1 MISMKITKK
10 NLDYK
15 TLIKLYEKNKNIQL
29 YLKKNS
35 NLKDSEIIKISYDI
49 QSGAYVNKYFNKFFN
64 KQKKM
69 YFPFIKAINEF
80 KNIKSILDFGA
91 GEMTNLS
98 FFIKNLNQ
106 KIKFYASD
114 ISFNRLY
121 VGKQFLQ
128 KQLKKDQFKRVK
140 YICNPHLFIPLK
152 SNSIDLVITV
162 HALEPN
168 NKYKKEILSEILRV
182 SNKGVILME
191 PHYENA
197 NEKIKK
203 RMRKFNYVRNLEKT
217 IKSLGFDL
225 KVVKNLY
232 NGTKHNNSSLFI
244 INKRFKKKNKI
255 NYIDFE
261 TKSPLKKIDNF
272 YVSYNSKEIYP
283 ILSDIFV
290 SKNKEKIFL
299 PKTHDTKYKNYFKN

>member
-1 MISMKITKK
+1 M
-10 NLDYK
+10 
-15 TLIKLYEKNKNIQL
+15 
-29 YLKKNS
+29 
-35 NLKDSEIIKISYDI
+35 
-49 QSGAYVNKYFNKFFN
+49 
-64 KQKKM
+64 
-69 YFPFIKAINEF
+69 
-80 KNIKSILDFGA
+80 
-91 GEMTNLS
+91 
-98 FFIKNLNQ
+98 
-106 KIKFYASD
+106 
-114 ISFNRLY
+114 
-121 VGKQFLQ
+121 
-128 KQLKKDQFKRVK
+128 
-140 YICNPHLFIPLK
+140 
-152 SNSIDLVITV
+152 

-197 NEKIKK
+197 DEKIKK

-225 KVVKNLY
+225 KVIKNLY

-255 NYIDFE
+255 KYIDFE
-261 TKSPLKKIDNF
+261 TMSPLKKIDNF

-290 SKNKEKIFL
+290 SKNKEKIYL